1 MSTCT
6 CNLQR
11 ILQFIQAA
19 VGISVIVLGVFN
31 FINQNLLEFTSLVK
45 NVYFIFFGL
54 LLALSA
60 LISGA
65 SSLLKWFP
73 FLKNWFGIGCFM
85 VFVGCSCI
93 NGVWS
98 SFTSIVGLV
107 AVVAGFLM
115 MIIQQVY
122 YLFKITFPT
131 SNTAALKIT
140 HIFVFLSFHYY
151 LNQNCFSFAAGVRSD
166 ASATLL

>member
-1 MSTCT
+1 MQLTVLLLVFIFSTILFINWISFVLCDILIFANLNVKKQKYKKETMSTCT

-11 ILQFIQAA
+11 ILKFIQAA

-54 LLALSA
+54 LLSLSA
-60 LISGA
+60 LITGA

-115 MIIQQVY
+115 MIIQ
-122 YLFKITFPT
+122 
-131 SNTAALKIT
+131 
-140 HIFVFLSFHYY
+140 
-151 LNQNCFSFAAGVRSD
+151 
-166 ASATLL
+166 

>member
-11 ILQFIQAA
+11 ILKFIQAA

-60 LISGA
+60 LITGA

-131 SNTAALKIT
+131 SNSCFEN
-140 HIFVFLSFHYY
+140 HSHF
-151 LNQNCFSFAAGVRSD
+151 CFSLFS
-166 ASATLL
+166 LLFKSKLFQFCCWCSKW

>member
-11 ILQFIQAA
+11 ILKFIQAA

-60 LISGA
+60 LITGA

-115 MIIQQVY
+115 MIIQ
-122 YLFKITFPT
+122 
-131 SNTAALKIT
+131 
-140 HIFVFLSFHYY
+140 
-151 LNQNCFSFAAGVRSD
+151 
-166 ASATLL
+166 

>member
-1 MSTCT
+1 MQLTEVLLVFIFFNNSLHQLDFICSVCDILIFANLNVKKQKYKKETMSTCT

-11 ILQFIQAA
+11 ILKFIQAA

-60 LISGA
+60 LITGA

-115 MIIQQVY
+115 MIIQ
-122 YLFKITFPT
+122 
-131 SNTAALKIT
+131 
-140 HIFVFLSFHYY
+140 
-151 LNQNCFSFAAGVRSD
+151 
-166 ASATLL
+166 